1 MFVTGTFDPNVPPV
15 PPRSSKRELPRSD
28 SSYIN
33 AWARSSEQHR
43 RAWTCR
49 NIFICFELYFIMFSV
64 IYSIVF
70 KVLNF
75 KFLLIWKSL
84 SLNQRYVES
93 LLPCLFH
100 DCNSS
105 MLNTSYVCIYTLR
118 PVEMFSII
126 WGPSQKLPRP
136 NLTVVFHRICRIGS
150 DFDLS
155 DSVGFH
161 QIRWDSLWLGRIRSD
176 LTDLIGFG
184 RLDRTSI
191 FGKSGWTRSDSVG
204 FAWICSDEFGRIWS
218 FGDIRSDSVGFGLI
232 W

>member
-136 NLTVVFHRICRIGS
+136 NLTIIFGRIRLDSVGFGWIRLDLVGFGRIQ
-150 DFDLS
+150 S
-155 DSVGFH
+155 DSVGF
-161 QIRWDSLWLGRIRSD
+161 DRIRS
-176 LTDLIGFG
+176 G
-184 RLDRTSI
+184 
-191 FGKSGWTRSDSVG
+191 
-204 FAWICSDEFGRIWS
+204 
-218 FGDIRSDSVGFGLI
+218 
-232 W
+232 